1 MPFSHKHTQSVNL
14 FVSKKH
20 SNIFQQLLCCPWQQ
34 GLNHISHITL
44 HNSGKT
50 QKTFHLFR
58 MIKGKRSSIHAS
70 VCVCVCTEY
79 KTVLESTVIMKIHE
93 ADYRVKVWLQALED
107 GSVVVT
113 KVRTLPK
120 VHIRDGWPLL
130 KSSNLVLPLANQ
142 CCHDVISCGSR
153 VISHMMFTPQ
163 ISSHIFQPSN
173 CHWNKWKCIAESRY
187 ILFVMNFRERWHMNG
202 VYESS

>member
-1 MPFSHKHTQSVNL
+1 MAAGFKSHLTYYPAQLWQNTKKPFIFSAW
-14 FVSKKH
+14 SKE
-20 SNIFQQLLCCPWQQ
+20 NGPQYMQ
-34 GLNHISHITL
+34 
-44 HNSGKT
+44 
-50 QKTFHLFR
+50 
-58 MIKGKRSSIHAS
+58 

-142 CCHDVISCGSR
+142 CCHDPVAPEWLVTWYLCLRFPVTYFSQATAIE
-153 VISHMMFTPQ
+153 I
-163 ISSHIFQPSN
+163 
-173 CHWNKWKCIAESRY
+173 
-187 ILFVMNFRERWHMNG
+187 NG
-202 VYESS
+202 NA